1 MSLLPLLVHS
11 LSLCHVPLSGLLT
24 HCWCVEFFDIGCW
37 QITGPYSCCQA
48 PNLPWAPIYR
58 LLMLLPV
65 QSLSWVPVRPP
76 IAAAVYRHTL
86 PCATFRSPHTHCW
99 CPESVMGP
107 CTASHCCCL
116 HRHTLPCATF
126 RSPH

>member
-1 MSLLPLLVHS
+1 MADYRPGSSNGRPVICYCFRIIRRRGWQLGSEQNSRWVVS
-11 LSLCHVPLSGLLT
+11 IATLCHVPLSGLL
-24 HCWCVEFFDIGCW
+24 
-37 QITGPYSCCQA
+37 
-48 PNLPWAPIYR
+48 
-58 LLMLLPV
+58 
-65 QSLSWVPVRPP
+65 
-76 IAAAVYRHTL
+76 
-86 PCATFRSPHTHCW
+86 THCW